1 MMEDDVIQAEIPFQ
15 SDDLKT
21 FLYTQ
26 CPDLEKLFPMNDD
39 LQRYITEFLANRYV
53 AVKGQIQSGKTSF
66 MICAGMLLLLAG
78 MDVVIV
84 LRNSNSDLQQ
94 IYARLTAF
102 KDVLYRE
109 CQQSFDIST
118 SRKPVAS
125 IRPQIVLALANGI
138 SLQKVFSILQKDYVL
153 IIDEADYVDSGTLTR
168 KAVVLPMLKSQ
179 AHCVLG
185 VSATVMDLLGKEA
198 LLPKDLVLLTPSSDY
213 KGIPH
218 ILGQAKSFIP
228 PGAKYS
234 SKVDA
239 NLLEN
244 DPYLLDWIQE
254 LVDEPVGVLPDGT
267 VHPNV
272 ALVTICDTVDPCLR
286 AREEICRRYPRVTV
300 IDHHADGIIIQKG
313 IIEDMS
319 RLPISEVLQSL
330 QEETGPIVIFAGDIA
345 GRGVSYVSSDYRLHL
360 THQRLIVSASC
371 TEPELMQKIRLC
383 GVYKDHLPLKL
394 VTTESIVC
402 DLRKAYFKQEELVGR
417 VREVA
422 DCFAGECR
430 EFFKTVVFEKE
441 KMSGRQITK
450 DSKARPELQ
459 LVDFSVGVAYQESEE
474 SERKERGDYPSKE
487 YERLVSRMFP
497 KWAGESGATNIS
509 RLMDELDPR
518 KEYSHAE
525 MVELCESTGVGNK
538 NLKNLMAVSNGKSN
552 GYGKIIEV
560 VPGARYRLYECLV
573 GAYENFFKV

>member
-1 MMEDDVIQAEIPFQ
+1 MEDDVIQAQLPYHS
-15 SDDLKT
+15 SDLT
-21 FLYTQ
+21 NFLYTQ
-26 CPDLEKLFPMNDD
+26 CPDLEKLFPLNGD
-39 LQRYITEFLANRYV
+39 LQRYIQEFLANRYV
-53 AVKGQIQSGKTSF
+53 AIKGQIQSGKTSF
-66 MICAGMLLLLAG
+66 MICAGMLMLLAG

-102 KDVLYRE
+102 QKLLYQE
-109 CQQSFDIST
+109 CQQSFDIAT
-118 SRKPVAS
+118 SKKPAAS
-125 IRPQIVLALANGI
+125 ARPQIVLALANGI

-168 KAVVLPMLKSQ
+168 KAVVLPMLKAQ

-185 VSATVMDLLGKEA
+185 VSATVMDLLGKES
-198 LLPKDLVLLTPSSDY
+198 LLPKDLVLLSPCSDY

-218 ILGQAKSFIP
+218 ILGQAKSLIP

-244 DPYLLDWIQE
+244 DPYLLEWVQE
-254 LVDEPVGVLPDGT
+254 LLDEPAGVLPDGT
-267 VHPNV
+267 LHPNV
-272 ALVTICDTVDPCLR
+272 ALVTICDTVEPCRL
-286 AREEICRRYPRVTV
+286 AREEICCRFPRVTV
-300 IDHHADGIIIQKG
+300 VDHHADGIVIQKG
-313 IIEDMS
+313 IIEDTTRS
-319 RLPISEVLQSL
+319 PISEVLQSL
-330 QEETGPIVIFAGDIA
+330 SEEKDPIVIFAGDIA

-394 VTTESIVC
+394 VTTESILC

-422 DCFAGECR
+422 ESFAGECR
-430 EFFKTVVFEKE
+430 EFFKTVVFEKD

-450 DSKARPELQ
+450 DTKARPELQ
-459 LVDFSVGVAYQESEE
+459 LVDFSVGMVYDESDA
-474 SERKERGDYPSKE
+474 RERGDYPQKE
-487 YERLVSRMFP
+487 YERLVNRMFP
-497 KWAGESGATNIS
+497 KWAKESGATNIS
-509 RLMDELDPR
+509 RFMDELDPR
-518 KEYSHAE
+518 KEYTHSE
-525 MVELCESTGVGNK
+525 MVELCVTTGVGNK

-552 GYGKIIEV
+552 GYGKIVEV
-560 VPGARYRLYECLV
+560 LPGGRYRLYECLIP
-573 GAYENFFKV
+573 AHENFFKV